1 MRLRSSGENRDSARL
16 FKSMKLLSKLPEGSS
31 FTASGARKRTSA
43 SAPKS
48 PPKKKGGATRWSQRV
63 TETSDALDLPAGVF
77 EKKSPRAV
85 AASLKRSA
93 EKSGR
98 RKGTPYQS
106 AMSMLTFFIN
116 RAGKE
121 LPAVRKREL
130 EKAKRIL
137 QTKLRSQK

>member
-1 MRLRSSGENRDSARL
+1 MAKKAPPTKKGPSR
-16 FKSMKLLSKLPEGSS
+16 
-31 FTASGARKRTSA
+31 TASGARKRTSA

-116 RAGKE
+116 RAGKQLGGARRQVLE
-121 LPAVRKREL
+121 CAKREL
-130 EKAKRIL
+130 RALFHRPVE
-137 QTKLRSQK
+137 T